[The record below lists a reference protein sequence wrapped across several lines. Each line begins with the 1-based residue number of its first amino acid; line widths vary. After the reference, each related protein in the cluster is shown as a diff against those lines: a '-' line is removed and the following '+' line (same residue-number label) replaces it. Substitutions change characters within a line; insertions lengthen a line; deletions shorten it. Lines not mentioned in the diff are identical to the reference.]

1 MNPTQ
6 EESDKHD
13 LWDEQK
19 VQDTWTVCTHVL
31 QNIRNPPL
39 HPELFTSSSTQV
51 YNVSSSGH
59 FYPSMQMY
67 VFEHMNCGKFTV
79 LPFSHKDIVTKGSF
93 LQKSLFHEFNIF
105 SHLPVPLEFC
115 LFFFT

>member
-1 MNPTQ
+1 MTFGMSKRYRTAGQ
-6 EESDKHD
+6 Y
-13 LWDEQK
+13 
-19 VQDTWTVCTHVL
+19 VQNVL